1 MFWENFLNLCNKI
14 NKTPNAVVKE
24 LGISSGSITAWKNG
38 RLPYDSTLL
47 KIANYFGV
55 TVGQLKGEPIKEK
68 APPPIVDDEAE
79 RLNRV
84 LIYLEQN
91 GFVAPGGTPEGRD
104 RADYEKVS
112 EAERVLL
119 DLFRQFPEG
128 SQQLYIEALR
138 AALKK

>member
-1 MFWENFLNLCNKI
+1 MFKEIFIKLCSEKGVSPSAVCREVGITPATYSGWDENSVPR
-14 NKTPNAVVKE
+14 KT
-24 LGISSGSITAWKNG
+24 
-38 RLPYDSTLL
+38 TLL
-47 KIANYFGV
+47 RISEYFGV
-55 TVGQLKGEPIKEK
+55 PVGYLLGEPVKEK
-68 APPPIVDDEAE
+68 APPPIADDEAE

-91 GFVAPGGTPEGRD
+91 GFVAPGGTLEGRD